1 MPTWR
6 VPPGSTFHWREW
18 DGDYVLYHEQSGD
31 THFLSAFAARVVECL
46 GDEPLAED
54 ALCQSL
60 SADYTGNPDRTMPEA
75 MRALLAQ
82 LEELGLVEEIADS
95 ATAGP
100 AINAQRQERA

>member
-1 MPTWR
+1 
-6 VPPGSTFHWREW
+6 
-18 DGDYVLYHEQSGD
+18 
-31 THFLSAFAARVVECL
+31 
-46 GDEPLAED
+46 
-54 ALCQSL
+54 
-60 SADYTGNPDRTMPEA
+60 MPEA